1 MTDQIEA
8 IGGNAAGRLK
18 SFAERLDR
26 LLDDR
31 AAVNNDMKEVRA
43 EAKGEGFDPVTLNKI
58 VALMRK
64 DKAKVQESNA
74 ILQLYAVALGVDD
87 LI

>member
-1 MTDQIEA
+1 MSEIEPL
-8 IGGNAAGRLK
+8 GGNAQGRLR

-31 AAVNNDMKEVRA
+31 AAVNADMKEVRA
-43 EAKGEGFDPVTLNKI
+43 EAKGEGFDAVTLNKI

-64 DKAKVQESNA
+64 DKAKLQEQNA
-74 ILQLYAVALGVDD
+74 ILQLYAAALGCED

>member
-1 MTDQIEA
+1 MSEIEA
-8 IGGNAAGRLK
+8 IGGNAQGRLR

-31 AAVNNDMKEVRA
+31 ASVNAGMKEVRA
-43 EAKGEGFDPVTLNKI
+43 EAKGEGFDTVTLNKI

-64 DKAKVQESNA
+64 DKAKVQEQNA
-74 ILQLYAVALGVDD
+74 IMHLYAAALGVED